1 MNPEAIL
8 WVVAGIALCIIV
20 VAVAL
25 TIRCLRRANNEMATM
40 RKRFETEHRRWARMA
55 DHRYN
60 PKQFRRG

>member
-20 VAVAL
+20 VAVAI
-25 TIRCLRRANNEMATM
+25 TIRCMRHAAGEMAGR
-40 RKRFETEHRRWARMA
+40 RKRFEADRRRWARMA
-55 DHRYN
+55 DHRYD